1 MLYQRRCRR
10 LFQSTLPHGSDS
22 GRDTL
27 YVEYY
32 VISILAPSRERLHDI
47 LGRLGALHISIL
59 APSRERPYA
68 GGYADDETGISILAP
83 SRERQSCWMH
93 LCVLSHDFNPRS
105 LAGATDDV
113 LKYYESKPISIL
125 APSRERPIMQHYQRS
140 VSQFQSSLPRGSD

>member
-59 APSRERPYA
+59 APSRER
-68 GGYADDETGISILAP
+68 
-83 SRERQSCWMH
+83 QSCWMH

-125 APSRERPIMQHYQRS
+125 APSRERLFLLS
-140 VSQFQSSLPRGSD
+140 LCLNKFLFQSSLPRGSDR